1 MNYTGRSWIL
11 RILVLMGWS
20 LVLLGVLILL
30 PRILEKTDKKFITIF
45 TWGDILE
52 PAVLQE
58 FQQKTGIDI
67 KVSYYASNEELLMKL
82 KATGGEGYDLVIPS
96 DYAVNMLRQD
106 GLLKKLDYS
115 KLSFINDL
123 NPVLLNHYFDPNNEY
138 SLPWGWEIFGFGY
151 DRDVFGTLQNV
162 GWDLIFDTTA
172 YSGSLI
178 MLNDPRE
185 AIAFASL
192 YLFNTN
198 DVLQPDQKNAVI
210 QLLLTQ
216 KKRVVA
222 YSNFRADYYLAT
234 KNCPLVV
241 SSSSYIWRAMNQYAH
256 IGFAV
261 PQQTFITIENMAI
274 TSSSTHEDFVY
285 EFLNYLYQKNVVIDH
300 FNSFAFIPSRIDAI
314 EQLSVDSEAK
324 TRMVSSQ
331 EDFERYHFFTQQLS
345 ELDRQK
351 AWMTV
356 KS

>member
-1 MNYTGRSWIL
+1 MFQTHRSWIF
-11 RILVLMGWS
+11 RIF
-20 LVLLGVLILL
+20 VLLSWGVLLIGTLVFL
-30 PRILEKTDKKFITIF
+30 PRIFEKDDKKFITIF

-52 PAVLQE
+52 PSVLQD
-58 FQQKTGIDI
+58 FQKQTGIDI

-115 KLSFINDL
+115 KLSFVDTL
-123 NPVLLNHYFDPNNEY
+123 NPVLLNHYFDPQNEY

-151 DRDVFGTLQNV
+151 DQDVLGVLKDVDWN
-162 GWDLIFDTTA
+162 LIFDKKTYA
-172 YSGSLI
+172 GSLI

-192 YLFNTN
+192 YLFDLNET
-198 DVLQPDQKNAVI
+198 LRPEQKNQIIA
-210 QLLLTQ
+210 LLLEQ
-216 KKRVVA
+216 KNRVVA

-241 SSSSYIWRAMNQYAH
+241 SSSSYIWRAMDQYPH
-256 IGFAV
+256 IGFAI
-261 PQQTFITIENMAI
+261 PQKTFITIENMAI
-274 TSSSTHEDFVY
+274 TSSSVHEEYVY
-285 EFLNYLYQKNVVIDH
+285 EFLNYLYQPEIIEKH
-300 FNSFAFIPSRIDAI
+300 FESFAFIPPRADVIESLSID
-314 EQLSVDSEAK
+314 QEAK
-324 TRMVSSQ
+324 KRMISSQ
-331 EDFERYHFFTQQLS
+331 EDFKRYLFFTQQLS

-351 AWMTV
+351 IWMTV